1 MAYADSTHPLDEVNA
16 EFASRT
22 ARSTDQPVSLG
33 PPDGSGWVL
42 ASDLLTDDG
51 ILRETLER
59 YGAHWRTPRPF
70 LQAALLMFP
79 YIAPVVS
86 AAVLGLYSR
95 KRVPDVSA
103 ENYAIRFDESGD
115 IVEHTFISRRFAA
128 LSTDPAAGHAD
139 ATTLPDFESLI
150 GWMYYQMVERH
161 MHPLFE
167 RVTQR
172 TKLSQNVMWSAL
184 AGRCAETLIGLQRT
198 GYFTIGEAIAEKKAL
213 MERAPSPMWNRV
225 SVYPLQ
231 SGNHESLFMRIEVC
245 CQKYLHPDLGKC
257 GYCGLRSIPEQ
268 LQLQQS
274 VFDRQVSEPHRR
286 EGASSQQ
293 TQAQ

>member
-1 MAYADSTHPLDEVNA
+1 MAYADSTHPPDEVNA

-86 AAVLGLYSR
+86 AAILGLYSR
-95 KRVPDVSA
+95 RRVPDVSA

-128 LSTDPAAGHAD
+128 LSTDPEAGHAD

-150 GWMYYQMVERH
+150 RWLNAICIHSLSVLPRGRNSARTSCGRPW
-161 MHPLFE
+161 
-167 RVTQR
+167 RVD
-172 TKLSQNVMWSAL
+172 
-184 AGRCAETLIGLQRT
+184 
-198 GYFTIGEAIAEKKAL
+198 
-213 MERAPSPMWNRV
+213 APRLL
-225 SVYPLQ
+225 SVYRGTDISP
-231 SGNHESLFMRIEVC
+231 
-245 CQKYLHPDLGKC
+245 LGKQS
-257 GYCGLRSIPEQ
+257 LRK
-268 LQLQQS
+268 
-274 VFDRQVSEPHRR
+274 RR
-286 EGASSQQ
+286 
-293 TQAQ
+293 